1 MITLCIRCRAGHSSV
16 DNRVIGNKKDKINNN
31 DNNRV
36 LDLLTSAA
44 FIFKNIKEEYSMIK
58 AESDLVWSDVTK
70 NVDEECVCVSNNVVH
85 AI

>member
-1 MITLCIRCRAGHSSV
+1 M
-16 DNRVIGNKKDKINNN
+16 
-31 DNNRV
+31 

>member
-1 MITLCIRCRAGHSSV
+1 MITLLGAVAGHSSV

-44 FIFKNIKEEYSMIK
+44 FIFKNIKEECDK
-58 AESDLVWSDVTK
+58 K
-70 NVDEECVCVSNNVVH
+70 C
-85 AI
+85 